1 MTCDGAEKWGACALG
16 TKAERWMRPP
26 IHGGRGA
33 GDISLSCACPLK
45 GRGEP
50 QLLCRPTTVGNSRP
64 SYKSQSAF
72 FTRAN
77 KIILKFSSPFPMP
90 IGSKALARVDLYF
103 DCVSPYTHLAL
114 HQYARYATLWPIHL
128 RLRPFF
134 LGGVMHA
141 TGNS

>member
-1 MTCDGAEKWGACALG
+1 MGGLCLGYEGGAVDEATDPWR
-16 TKAERWMRPP
+16 ERCRR
-26 IHGGRGA
+26 HL
-33 GDISLSCACPLK
+33 SLVCVSSQGKRRAAA
-45 GRGEP
+45 R
-50 QLLCRPTTVGNSRP
+50 LLCRPTTVGNSRP

>member
-1 MTCDGAEKWGACALG
+1 
-16 TKAERWMRPP
+16 
-26 IHGGRGA
+26 
-33 GDISLSCACPLK
+33 
-45 GRGEP
+45 
-50 QLLCRPTTVGNSRP
+50 
-64 SYKSQSAF
+64 
-72 FTRAN
+72 
-77 KIILKFSSPFPMP
+77 MP